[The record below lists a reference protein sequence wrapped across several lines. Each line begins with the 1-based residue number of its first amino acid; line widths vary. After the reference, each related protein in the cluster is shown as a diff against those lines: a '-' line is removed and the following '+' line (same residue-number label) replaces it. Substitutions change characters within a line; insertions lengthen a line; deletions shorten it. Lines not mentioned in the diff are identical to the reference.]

1 MITLQGKETRMNKSE
16 LIQDVS
22 ERTGMARSQV
32 STVIDALFNPE
43 DGAIVTALRKGDN
56 VGVTGF
62 GSFRTSKRAARKGRN
77 PQTGKEINIAA
88 STAAGFTA
96 GKGLKDALNKSRR

>member
-1 MITLQGKETRMNKSE
+1 MNKSE
-16 LIQDVS
+16 LIQDVA

-43 DGAIVTALRKGDN
+43 NGAIVSALRKGEN

-96 GKGLKDALNKSRR
+96 GKGLKDTLNKKR